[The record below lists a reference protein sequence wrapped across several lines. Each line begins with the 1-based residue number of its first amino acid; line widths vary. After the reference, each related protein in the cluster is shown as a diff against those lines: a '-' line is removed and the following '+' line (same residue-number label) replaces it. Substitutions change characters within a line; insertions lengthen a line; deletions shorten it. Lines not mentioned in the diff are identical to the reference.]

1 MSWNFSGVLNNDF
14 KDSTFVFDY
23 SVELLS
29 IRLRIPKN
37 VELIENALDKCR
49 YRSIQNNI
57 FRINFDDL
65 ILLAH
70 NFDKKM

>member
-1 MSWNFSGVLNNDF
+1 MSWNFSEVLNNDF
-14 KDSTFVFDY
+14 KDYTFMFDY

-29 IRLRIPKN
+29 THLRIPKN

-65 ILLAH
+65 ILVAY
-70 NFDKKM
+70 